1 MSAGQQLRDAR
12 LGCGLSIAEV
22 ANRTKINHRQI
33 EALEAEQYE
42 RLPGGVFIRGYVRAL
57 APVVGLNPDDV
68 AAALRS
74 DVAPPADHSLHSA
87 LLDFMPGPPRL
98 HLADEPKPE
107 IGRSLRHVVVVLLA
121 ISAAAVVLLW
131 LGVERSPRSA
141 GDSPIVGSAPA
152 QAAPA
157 ATPAPAPVGTSG
169 R

>member
-1 MSAGQQLRDAR
+1 MSAGRQLRDAR

-22 ANRTKINHRQI
+22 ANQTKISPRQI

-42 RLPGGVFIRGYVRAL
+42 RLPGGVYVRGYVRAV
-57 APVVGLNPDDV
+57 APIVGLDPDDV

-74 DVAPPADHSLHSA
+74 DVEPPVDRSFHSA
-87 LLDFMPGPPRL
+87 VVDLMPGPPRL

-107 IGRSLRHVVVVLLA
+107 IGRSLGHTVLMLLA
-121 ISAAAVVLLW
+121 ISAVVVVLLW
-131 LGVERSPRSA
+131 LGIERSLRSA
-141 GDSPIVGSAPA
+141 GDSPIAGSSPTQPAPV
-152 QAAPA
+152 